1 MARAPRLF
9 PSCGIAWNLGAPEN
23 RSCIFPCRF
32 RSDRMSVPS
41 SAPDGDAFDVAEGE
55 PEHWLLFSSEPLDVA
70 FLLADWSAR
79 CEPSAPP
86 RPETPE
92 ATPAEVLMWHAFRVE
107 PLMGHVPRTVRR
119 RIKKKRSLGTWELL
133 MIIRSGD
140 WRRLMDAAPE
150 TWRQSEVL
158 RNYFR
163 GILAKATG
171 VGAIHSRQVTARSWQ
186 VCDKGV
192 KGGWAVA
199 RRLVAEKKVVCKDD
213 EEQAAAAQVSG
224 LGVLFT
230 WHTRIGMDDPE
241 VRDLL
246 AQGLEGE
253 ALVERLKQLALVD
266 DAFDDFC
273 AFVNDLRQKAGYAW
287 WGACMEMCMHGD
299 YAARIHLHAFM
310 SIDPGRTQNVMRL
323 TPPSLPAASLIYGG
337 IAPNA
342 RPVTMTGR
350 RRNMEV
356 AFSGGMYYVLSEK
369 VGSLRVRGNKALFL
383 ELRG

>member
-1 MARAPRLF
+1 M
-9 PSCGIAWNLGAPEN
+9 PS
-23 RSCIFPCRF
+23 
-32 RSDRMSVPS
+32 SVPDS
-41 SAPDGDAFDVAEGE
+41 VVFDVAQRE
-55 PEHWLLFSSEPLDVA
+55 PEHWLLFSSEPLDIG

-86 RPETPE
+86 RPQTAE
-92 ATPAEVLMWHAFRVE
+92 ACPAEVLRWHAFRVE
-107 PLMGHVPRTVRR
+107 PAAGHGLVRR
-119 RIKKKRSLGTWELL
+119 RISKKRSRSTWELL
-133 MIIRSGD
+133 KDIRSGD
-140 WRRLMDAAPE
+140 WSSLMKAAPE
-150 TWRQSEVL
+150 TWKQSEAL

-171 VGAIHSRQVTARSWQ
+171 IAAIHSRQVTAASWLA
-186 VCDKGV
+186 CDKGV

-199 RRLVAEKKVVCKDD
+199 RQLVDEEKVVCHDSD
-213 EEQAAAAQVSG
+213 EAARAAQVSG

-230 WHTRIGMDDPE
+230 WHTPIGMKDPE

-246 AQGLEGE
+246 AQGFEGE
-253 ALVERLKQLALVD
+253 ALVERVTPLDFID
-266 DAFDDFC
+266 DAFDEFC
-273 AFVNDLRQKAGYAW
+273 NFVDDLRKKAGYAW

-323 TPPSLPAASLIYGG
+323 TPPSLPAASLIYDG

-356 AFSGGMYYVLSEK
+356 AFSGGMYYVLSDK
-369 VGSLRVRGNKALFL
+369 VGSLRVRGNKGLFL
-383 ELRG
+383 DDRG